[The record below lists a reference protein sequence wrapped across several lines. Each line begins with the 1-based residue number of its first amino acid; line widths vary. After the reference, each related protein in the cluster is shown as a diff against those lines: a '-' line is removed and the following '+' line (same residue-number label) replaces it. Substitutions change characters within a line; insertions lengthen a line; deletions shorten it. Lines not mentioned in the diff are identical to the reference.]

1 MAVVLC
7 FSVTSTGALA
17 ARQAIVVPL
26 KPSKAVKDSVEEIE
40 SPSSSV
46 SINVYGDIDNVRTV
60 LVIDTNL
67 AGDEISH
74 V

>member
-7 FSVTSTGALA
+7 FSADSSKVLA
-17 ARQAIVVPL
+17 SRQVIVVPL
-26 KPSKAVKDSVEEIE
+26 KAAKAVKDSVEVIE

-46 SINVYGDIDNVRTV
+46 SINVYGDIDTVRTV